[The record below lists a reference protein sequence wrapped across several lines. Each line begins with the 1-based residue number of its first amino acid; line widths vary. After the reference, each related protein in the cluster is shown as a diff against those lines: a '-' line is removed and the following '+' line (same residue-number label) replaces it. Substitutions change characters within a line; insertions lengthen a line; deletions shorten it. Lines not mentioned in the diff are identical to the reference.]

1 MNFKS
6 KILVVDD
13 RPENIAVLR
22 TLLDD
27 YDVQI
32 ISASSGNEA
41 LMLTLD
47 NDFALALIDVQMP
60 EMDGY
65 ETVRLMRKVE
75 KTRFLPVIF
84 VSAIYSEAH
93 YQVMGIEAGAVDFI
107 TKPFN
112 SRLLLGKV
120 KVFLELYNQRK
131 MLELEIENRKKI
143 EEELREAKRK
153 AEESDKLKSAFL
165 ANMSHEIRT
174 PLTTIVGMGN
184 LLASKDYP
192 PSKKKE
198 MAGFIEKSSSGLITI
213 INDILDLSKIEA
225 GVLKVTTEPVNVRS
239 LLESLYDTFSS
250 NLKMNEKENIE
261 LRLIIPDGKEIFPV
275 TDETRLRQIL
285 SNFLANA
292 VKFTTR
298 GFIEFGY
305 VTNNGSVDFYV
316 KDTGE
321 GIPGDKLDTIFQRFH
336 KVNELSRGTGLGLSI
351 ARSLAEL
358 LGGKISVKSEPE
370 KGSTF
375 SFTMP
380 YLNGSPDGL
389 RSGKPEKTP
398 FAYDWSGKSILI
410 AEDEYPVFFLL
421 ENLLEPTNIRIQWA
435 KSGQEAIDIFTAD
448 RRYDAILLDI
458 RMPGL
463 DGIETFKEIRKID
476 TRVPVIAQTAF
487 TMSDE
492 KEELMNMG
500 FNGFIAKP
508 FVKQD
513 ILGLVDSLIL

>member
-1 MNFKS
+1 M
-6 KILVVDD
+6 VVDD

-27 YDVQI
+27 FDVQI
-32 ISASSGNEA
+32 MSSSSGNEA
-41 LMLTLD
+41 LALTLE

-84 VSAIYSEAH
+84 VSAIYSEDH
-93 YQVMGIEAGAVDFI
+93 YQVQGIEAGAVDFI
-107 TKPFN
+107 TKPYN
-112 SRLLLGKV
+112 SSVLLGKV
-120 KVFLELYNQRK
+120 KVFLDLYNQRK
-131 MLELEIENRKKI
+131 MLEIEIENRKKI
-143 EEELREAKRK
+143 EAELREAKRK

-174 PLTTIVGMGN
+174 PLTTIVGMGS

-198 MAGFIEKSSSGLITI
+198 IAGFIESSSSGLITV

-225 GVLKVTTEPVNVRS
+225 GVLKVTKEPVNVRS
-239 LLESLYDTFSS
+239 LLENLYSTFIS
-250 NLKMNEKENIE
+250 NLKMNEKDNIE
-261 LRLIIPDGKEIFPV
+261 LRLVIPEGKDIFPV

-285 SNFLANA
+285 SNFLENA
-292 VKFTTR
+292 IKFTTE

-305 VTNNGSVDFYV
+305 ISNNGSVSFYV
-316 KDTGE
+316 KDTGD
-321 GIPGDKLDTIFQRFH
+321 GIPGDKLDSIFERFH
-336 KVNELSRGTGLGLSI
+336 KVNEISRGTGLGLSI
-351 ARSLAEL
+351 ARRLAEL
-358 LGGKISVKSEPE
+358 LGGNISVKSEPG
-370 KGSTF
+370 KGSIF

-380 YLNGSPDGL
+380 YINGSPDGQ
-389 RSGKPEKTP
+389 RTGRPENTP
-398 FAYDWSGKSILI
+398 FPYDWSGKSILI

-421 ENLLEPTNIRIQWA
+421 ENLLEPTKITIQWA
-435 KSGQEAIDIFTAD
+435 KSGQEAIDIFTAN
-448 RRYDAILLDI
+448 RGYDAILLDI

-463 DGIETFKEIRKID
+463 DGIETFRELRKID
-476 TRVPVIAQTAF
+476 TKVPVIAQTAF

-513 ILGLVDSLIL
+513 ILGLIDSLIL

>member
-22 TLLDD
+22 TLLEDF
-27 YDVQI
+27 DVQI

-41 LMLTLD
+41 LRLTLE

-84 VSAIYSEAH
+84 VSAIYSEDH
-93 YQVMGIEAGAVDFI
+93 YQVQGIEAGAVDFI
-107 TKPFN
+107 TKPYN
-112 SRLLLGKV
+112 SRLLQGKV
-120 KVFLELYNQRK
+120 KVLLELYNQRE
-131 MLELEIENRKKI
+131 MLETEIENRKKI
-143 EEELREAKRK
+143 EAELREAKRK

-184 LLASKDYP
+184 LLASKDFSD
-192 PSKKKE
+192 SKKKE
-198 MAGFIEKSSSGLITI
+198 IAGFIEKSSSGLITI

-225 GVLKVTTEPVNVRS
+225 GVLKVIKEPVNVRN
-239 LLESLYDTFSS
+239 LLENLYHAFSA
-250 NLKMNEKENIE
+250 NLEMNDKSNIE

-285 SNFLANA
+285 SNFLGNA
-292 VKFTTR
+292 VKFTSE

-305 VTNNGSVDFYV
+305 YTTNGTVNFYV
-316 KDTGE
+316 KDSGE
-321 GIPGDKLDTIFQRFH
+321 GISGDKLDSIFQRFH
-336 KVNELSRGTGLGLSI
+336 KVNEISRGTGLGLSI
-351 ARSLAEL
+351 ARRLAEL
-358 LGGKISVKSEPE
+358 LGGNISVKSEPG

-375 SFTMP
+375 NFTMP
-380 YLNGSPDGL
+380 YVNGSPEGP
-389 RSGKPEKTP
+389 RTGKPEKTP
-398 FAYDWSGKSILI
+398 FAYDWSAKSILI

-421 ENLLEPTNIRIQWA
+421 ENLLEPTNIKIQWA
-435 KSGQEAIDIFTAD
+435 RSGQEAIDIFKEN
-448 RRYDAILLDI
+448 RGYDAILLDI

-463 DGIETFKEIRKID
+463 DGIETFRELRKID
-476 TRVPVIAQTAF
+476 TKVPVIAQTAF

-492 KEELMNMG
+492 KEELLNMG

-513 ILGLVDSLIL
+513 ILGLIDSLIL